1 MEAVFLQVLNMSLT
15 ASYVIL
21 AVLLVRLLLR
31 RVPKKY
37 SYVLWSVVAF
47 RLCCPVSFQAVFSL
61 LSLLRLDRAAAE
73 PAMTY
78 IPQNI
83 GMMARPQVTV
93 GIPAVDAALSASLP
107 AAEPMTSANP
117 MQIWIFVGAVLWC
130 AGMAAMLLHALVSYA
145 CLHHRLRTAVWMEG
159 NVWRSERVCSPFI
172 LGVFRPRIYIPFGLS
187 NETRGYV
194 LAHEQFHLRRLDHIV
209 RLLAFLLL
217 TVHWFNPLCH
227 LAFSRMTR
235 DMEMRCDEQVLSGG
249 EDRSKPYSLS
259 LLAFASNRRLPSPGP
274 LAFGESGV
282 KARIHNILCW
292 KQPKHW
298 VTVLAAVLCVAALA
312 VCAANPFAELEPPLK
327 EGDPTV
333 NFSFA
338 DLEPGETVWLDGAVI
353 LTEELSDVAFQI
365 SYEQSGLTVDIG
377 LVAEDGTTYG
387 TSVTGGSANQAIER
401 PPAGVYAVFL
411 RNSEVNLQY
420 AETVTEPLTVTGAI
434 ALTWPEMDE
443 LAAERGVAHAAQEF
457 LAETEAV

>member
-31 RVPKKY
+31 RAPKKY
-37 SYVLWSVVAF
+37 SYALWSVVAF

-83 GMMARPQVTV
+83 GMMARPQITV

-130 AGMAAMLLHALVSYA
+130 AGMAAMLLYALVSYA

-159 NVWRSERVCSPFI
+159 NIWQSERVCSPFI
-172 LGVFRPRIYIPFGLS
+172 LGVFRPHIYIPFGLS
-187 NETRGYV
+187 DETRGYV
-194 LAHEQFHLRRLDHIV
+194 LAHEQFHLRQLDHIV

-312 VCAANPFAELEPPLK
+312 VCAANPFVEPEPPLK

-333 NFSFA
+333 NFSFS
-338 DLEPGETVWLDGAVI
+338 DLEPGESIWLDGAVI

-365 SYEQSGLTVDIG
+365 SYEQTDLTVDIG
-377 LVAEDGTTYG
+377 LLAEDGTT
-387 TSVTGGSANQAIER
+387 
-401 PPAGVYAVFL
+401 
-411 RNSEVNLQY
+411 
-420 AETVTEPLTVTGAI
+420 
-434 ALTWPEMDE
+434 
-443 LAAERGVAHAAQEF
+443 
-457 LAETEAV
+457 